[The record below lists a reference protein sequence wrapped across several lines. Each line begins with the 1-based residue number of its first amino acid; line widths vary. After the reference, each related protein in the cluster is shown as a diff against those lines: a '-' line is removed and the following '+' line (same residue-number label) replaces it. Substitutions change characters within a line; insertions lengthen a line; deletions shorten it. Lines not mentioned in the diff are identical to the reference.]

1 MGRETVSSPD
11 VTVTFDGQRC
21 IHSRHCVLDRPD
33 VFVPNVQGA
42 WIHPERATPGEVL
55 LVTHSGR
62 DEAVVA
68 ARLLARELSAAGIT
82 VVVPP
87 EEREDLTA
95 GDPDLAVAVTEPGAR
110 PAGLELVVVVGG
122 DGTILRSAE
131 YAVAAD
137 IPLLGVNL
145 GHVGFLAELEPENV
159 PDLVAAVVDRT
170 YTVEERTGLSVRV
183 LQAGRE
189 VWRTF
194 ALNEA
199 SVEKASR
206 QRMIDLLLEIEG
218 RPLSRWGCDGVVV
231 ASPTG
236 STAYAW
242 SVGGP
247 VIWPGVAAMMVA
259 PISAHALFA
268 RPLVVDPT
276 NTVALELGMDSPDA
290 VLWCDGQRSHPVA
303 PGARV
308 EVTQLERP
316 IRFARTHPADFTDR
330 LVAKFHL
337 PVDGWRGQGPQ

>member
-1 MGRETVSSPD
+1 METP
-11 VTVTFDGQRC
+11 R
-21 IHSRHCVLDRPD
+21 
-33 VFVPNVQGA
+33 
-42 WIHPERATPGEVL
+42 EVL

-62 DEAVVA
+62 DEALVVA
-68 ARLLARELSAAGIT
+68 RQLARELARAGIT
-82 VVVPP
+82 VIVPP
-87 EEREDLTA
+87 DERVDLIDGQSDLPVVA
-95 GDPDLAVAVTEPGAR
+95 SPPGDQ
-110 PAGLELVVVVGG
+110 PASLELVIVVGG

-145 GHVGFLAELEPENV
+145 GHVGFLAELESEDV
-159 PDLVAAVVDRT
+159 ADLVAAVVGRT
-170 YTVEERTGLSVRV
+170 YVVEERTGLSVRV
-183 LQAGRE
+183 VQSGRE

-206 QRMIDLLLEIEG
+206 QRMIDLLLEIED

-268 RPLVVDPT
+268 RPLVIDPT
-276 NTVALELGMDSPDA
+276 NTVALELGTDSPDA
-290 VLWCDGQRSHPVA
+290 VLWCDGQRMHPVA

-308 EVTQLERP
+308 EVTALDRP
-316 IRFARTHPADFTDR
+316 IRFARLHPADFTDR

-337 PVDGWRGQGPQ
+337 PVDGWRGRGPQ